1 MVKENEYCK
10 DHDKMCDSKEA
21 HEKRLTNME
30 NEAQNLKNDV
40 AEIKQSLKPLQSL
53 STDLLVFKTEI
64 KTALWAWGLLIG
76 AGCTATSL
84 LIASGGVIMAYL
96 RFTASTG
103 V

>member
-10 DHDKMCDSKEA
+10 DHEKMCDSKEA

-84 LIASGGVIMAYL
+84 LIASGGVVMAYL
-96 RFTASTG
+96 RFAASTG

>member
-1 MVKENEYCK
+1 MENKEYCK

-84 LIASGGVIMAYL
+84 LIASGGVVMAYL